1 MPESP
6 PNTPTR
12 PTTPVDQGTEAS
24 REMAGR
30 GVMRRRRQSREE
42 DNDRNR
48 RRRSIG
54 RVLFGGDGEGKQPD
68 RGKLP
73 LSDSALKY

>member
-12 PTTPVDQGTEAS
+12 PTTPTNQGTEVS

-30 GVMRRRRQSREE
+30 GVMRRRRQSRQE
-42 DNDRNR
+42 DNERN

-54 RVLFGGDGEGKQPD
+54 RVLFGNGEGKQPD